1 MNKFSRRKLFTT
13 GLYMAGGASG
23 LAAATVLARRYG
35 LVPPDCGG
43 IYGPGETLSY
53 AAHRLFARD
62 SLAREFPRSMI
73 SNPPFPNQA
82 DPLGKEFERL
92 RDGGFSDWRLA
103 VDGMVARPASFSV
116 ADVKS
121 FPRHSQIT
129 QLQCEEGWSY
139 VAEWTGA
146 RFSHILDVVGALPQ
160 ARYVVYSSF
169 ERDTWDS
176 IDMADARHPQ
186 TFIAYG
192 MNGEELPVKHGG
204 PLRMRLPRQ
213 MGYKNIKY
221 ITRLTVTDSLKGFGK
236 GMGSV
241 SAEYGYAWYAGI

>member
-1 MNKFSRRKLFTT
+1 MSKFSRRQLFTT
-13 GLYMAGGASG
+13 GLYMAGGVSG

-43 IYGPGETLSY
+43 VYGPGETLNY
-53 AAHRLFARD
+53 AAHRLLARD
-62 SLAREFPRSMI
+62 SLARQFPRSMI

-82 DPLGKEFERL
+82 DPLGKEFDRL

-116 ADVKS
+116 SDVQG

-139 VAEWTGA
+139 IAEWTGA
-146 RFSHILDVVGALPQ
+146 RLSHILDVVGALPQ

-169 ERDTWDS
+169 EPDTWDS
-176 IDMADARHPQ
+176 IDLADARHPQ
-186 TFIAYG
+186 TFIAYAI
-192 MNGEELPVKHGG
+192 NGEELPVRHGG

-221 ITRLTVTDSLKGFGK
+221 INRLTVTDSLQGFGK
-236 GMGSV
+236 GLGSAG
-241 SAEYGYAWYAGI
+241 AEFGYAWYAGI

>member
-1 MNKFSRRKLFTT
+1 MSKFSRRQLFTT

-43 IYGPGETLSY
+43 VYGPGETLSY
-53 AAHRLFARD
+53 AAHRLLARD
-62 SLAREFPRSMI
+62 SLAREFPRGMI

-92 RDGGFSDWRLA
+92 RDGEFSDWRLA

-116 ADVKS
+116 ADVKG
-121 FPRHSQIT
+121 FLRHSQIT

-139 VAEWTGA
+139 IAEWTGA
-146 RFSHILDVVGALPQ
+146 RLSHMLDVVGALPQ

-192 MNGEELPVKHGG
+192 MK
-204 PLRMRLPRQ
+204 
-213 MGYKNIKY
+213 
-221 ITRLTVTDSLKGFGK
+221 
-236 GMGSV
+236 
-241 SAEYGYAWYAGI
+241 

>member
-1 MNKFSRRKLFTT
+1 MSKFSRRKLFFT
-13 GLYMAGGASG
+13 GLYVGGGASG
-23 LAAATVLARRYG
+23 LAAAAALARRYG

-62 SLAREFPRSMI
+62 SLAREFSRGMI

-92 RDGGFSDWRLA
+92 RDGGFSGWRLA

-116 ADVKS
+116 ADVQG

-139 VAEWTGA
+139 IAEWTGA
-146 RFSHILDVVGALPQ
+146 RLSHILDVVGALPQ

-241 SAEYGYAWYAGI
+241 SAQYGYAWYAGI